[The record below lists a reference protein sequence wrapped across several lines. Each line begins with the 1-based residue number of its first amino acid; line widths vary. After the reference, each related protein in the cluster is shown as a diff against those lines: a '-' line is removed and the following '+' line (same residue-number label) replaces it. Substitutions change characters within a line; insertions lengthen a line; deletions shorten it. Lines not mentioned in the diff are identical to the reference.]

1 MKKIRTK
8 SQIRKELDEQVSKY
22 LKNGNS
28 VNKIPKGLGS
38 DHVDEKKISWNSGN
52 KKEDWTYL
60 NDIVDNLEKR
70 KKQKS
75 KKTIKKKK
83 PKRKLIYDDFGEPLR
98 WIWVDE

>member
-8 SQIRKELDEQVSKY
+8 SQLRKELDEQVSKY
-22 LKNGNS
+22 LEDGNS

-38 DHVDEKKISWNSGN
+38 DQVDEKKISWNSGN

-75 KKTIKKKK
+75 EKNIKKKK